1 MIELSNFIGQPCQSR
16 IAYEFLPKKGYKL
29 NLEKTTTKLREN
41 EVFIELE
48 SPYLIMLKI
57 LGTNVSLFKS
67 GKIIVK
73 NTNEKK
79 EARKVA
85 EKLISKMQ

>member
-16 IAYEFLPKKGYKL
+16 IAYEFLPKKKYKL
-29 NLEKTTTKLREN
+29 DLGKTAKTLKKN

-48 SPYLIMLKI
+48 SPYLLMLKI
-57 LGTNVSLFKS
+57 AGTNISLFKS

-73 NTNEKK
+73 STNDKK
-79 EARKVA
+79 EARKIA
-85 EKLISKMQ
+85 EKLISKMS